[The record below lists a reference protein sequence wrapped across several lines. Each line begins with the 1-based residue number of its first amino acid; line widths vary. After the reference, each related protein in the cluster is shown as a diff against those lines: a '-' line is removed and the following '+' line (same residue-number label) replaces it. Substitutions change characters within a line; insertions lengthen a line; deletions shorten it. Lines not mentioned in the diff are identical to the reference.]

1 MNAKADVRR
10 KLQAVLV
17 DGSLFL
23 QEKQNIKGY
32 LRFGVEPY
40 GSCWIDQSLLSKCTL
55 NIYTTSVRLRPDSQ
69 ATHVEPPTCSPFVCR
84 IVLLSPLYLQ
94 NILHLCSSIT
104 RVQIAILSSFF
115 FSVTQNMT
123 HFSRSVLKCV
133 WRKAHLILFA
143 FHPCVCLFPHLLQ
156 TLSPH
161 AISTK
166 SMASHMLF
174 SFSNK
179 AIYLFSESG
188 TASSSLSSW
197 SLFVSCLL
205 LNLGITGNGEK
216 SSWLP

>member
-1 MNAKADVRR
+1 MNAKADVRP

-40 GSCWIDQSLLSKCTL
+40 GFCWIDQSLLSKCTL
-55 NIYTTSVRLRPDSQ
+55 NVYTTSVRLRPDSQ

-84 IVLLSPLYLQ
+84 IVLVSPLYLQ

-104 RVQIAILSSFF
+104 WVQIAILSSFF
-115 FSVTQNMT
+115 LVSPRTWHISPAVSWSLFVG
-123 HFSRSVLKCV
+123 R
-133 WRKAHLILFA
+133 LILYSLLFILVFA
-143 FHPCVCLFPHLLQ
+143 FFPIYFKHFRR
-156 TLSPH
+156 H

-166 SMASHMLF
+166 SMASHTLF

-179 AIYLFSESG
+179 AIYLCSESG
-188 TASSSLSSW
+188 TASSSLSSGH
-197 SLFVSCLL
+197 SLFLAFS
-205 LNLGITGNGEK
+205 
-216 SSWLP
+216 